1 MNITIDV
8 TDSPSLYIQIK
19 KNNKIM
25 HLEIFVNELKEFLN
39 AD

>member
-19 KNNKIM
+19 KNDKIM